1 MQIIYAT
8 PSSDEPS
15 EMIHARYAVLAAMP
29 LPPDAPSDTLK
40 PIVIPAPF
48 TFNEFI
54 NSITGVSLRSRK
66 LRRRAYPVP
75 LATTKS
81 VGLPMRSFH
90 INGHARYSLND
101 YRVLHGITTVWCP
114 EREEHGYFYAP
125 RFKCNTNPR
134 VSTAHRW
141 SQVDIVSHMSKPT
154 GK

>member
-1 MQIIYAT
+1 MV
-8 PSSDEPS
+8 
-15 EMIHARYAVLAAMP
+15 HARYAVLAAMP
-29 LPPDAPSDTLK
+29 LPPDAPADTLK

-54 NSITGVSLRSRK
+54 SSITGVSLTFPW
-66 LRRRAYPVP
+66 LRRLTHHIP
-75 LATTKS
+75 LASTKF
-81 VGLPMRSFH
+81 VGLPMRSLH
-90 INGHARYSLND
+90 IDRHERYRLND

-141 SQVDIVSHMSKPT
+141 SQVDIVSHISKPT